1 MAGGAALH
9 HLQTESLSRDMSA
22 PLLMQSL
29 PDFTGAALET
39 TLNLVQGNC
48 SQHQLFF
55 KKKETGILFFFGQT
69 PLGPRTN
76 ISRLYFL
83 KNSVSFAETTLTLQ
97 QDFQPISSLTIGVCF
112 PAMCVCVEFSLQVC
126 ERQSL
131 AVALHCWTAIP
142 DINHPQPTLLK
153 PERGKDF
160 LSNPPPRHE
169 GMERLGCANL
179 CITQS

>member
-1 MAGGAALH
+1 MTVRGVFPKHCVSTCAFSSEYCGDKFVHYGGGAALH

-48 SQHQLFF
+48 SQHQLFL
-55 KKKETGILFFFGQT
+55 KKRETGILFFFGQT

-97 QDFQPISSLTIGVCF
+97 QDFQPICSLTIGVCF
-112 PAMCVCVEFSLQVC
+112 PGDVC
-126 ERQSL
+126 
-131 AVALHCWTAIP
+131 
-142 DINHPQPTLLK
+142 
-153 PERGKDF
+153 
-160 LSNPPPRHE
+160 
-169 GMERLGCANL
+169 L
-179 CITQS
+179 C

>member
-1 MAGGAALH
+1 MHYGRWCSTAPPADRVSLTRHVCPPINAVSPRLH
-9 HLQTESLSRDMSA
+9 WSCARNHSEPGPGQLQSTSTFL
-22 PLLMQSL
+22 Q
-29 PDFTGAALET
+29 
-39 TLNLVQGNC
+39 
-48 SQHQLFF
+48 
-55 KKKETGILFFFGQT
+55 KKETGILFFFGQT

-97 QDFQPISSLTIGVCF
+97 QDFQPICSLTIRVCF

-160 LSNPPPRHE
+160 LSNPPPP
-169 GMERLGCANL
+169 
-179 CITQS
+179 